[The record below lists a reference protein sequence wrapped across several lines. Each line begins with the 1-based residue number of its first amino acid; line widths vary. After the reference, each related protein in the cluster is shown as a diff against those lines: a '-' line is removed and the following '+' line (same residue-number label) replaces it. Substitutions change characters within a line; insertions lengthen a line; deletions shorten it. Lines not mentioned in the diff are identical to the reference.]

1 MMVQITAALVKELRE
16 KSGAGMMDCK
26 NALKENDG
34 DVENAM
40 DWLRQKGIAKAA
52 KKSGRVAAEGLVA
65 AASSGTSS
73 VAVEINSET
82 DFVARN
88 DAFQNIVKTIA
99 DIALEKGG
107 DYDRTLAADYP
118 DTGRDVKGEI
128 IEAIGN
134 IGENMT
140 FRRAVGLSVENGV
153 VATYIHNSV
162 AAGLGRIAVLVALES
177 TADEEVLT
185 ALGKQLAMHVAAT
198 APVALTVDDLDPAAV
213 ERERNVLIEQARE
226 SGKPDNI
233 IEKMIVGRMA
243 KFYQDVV
250 FTEQT
255 FIIDGETK
263 ISKVIANAARD
274 AGTQI
279 RLTGYARLELGAGI
293 EKTEENFA
301 AEVAAVAGN

>member
-1 MMVQITAALVKELRE
+1 MAQITAAIVKELRE

-34 DVENAM
+34 NVEAAM

-65 AASSGTSS
+65 VATNGKTS
-73 VAVEINSET
+73 VAVEVNSET

-88 DAFQNIVKTIA
+88 ETFQDMVGKVA
-99 DIALEKGG
+99 AVALDHNG
-107 DYDRTLAADYP
+107 DYDAALAADYP
-118 DTGRDVKGEI
+118 GTGRNVKDELT
-128 IEAIGN
+128 EAVGT
-134 IGENMT
+134 IGENMN
-140 FRRAVGLSVENGV
+140 FRRATGLSVDNGV

-162 AAGLGRIAVLVALES
+162 APNLGKIAVLVALES
-177 TADEEVLT
+177 TADAGALT

-198 APVALTVDDLDPAAV
+198 SPLAMTTEELDPEAV

-243 KFYQDVV
+243 KFYQEVV
-250 FTEQT
+250 FMEQT
-255 FIIDGETK
+255 FIVDGETK
-263 ISKVIANAARD
+263 IAKVIENAAKD
-274 AGTQI
+274 AGADI
-279 RLTGYARLELGAGI
+279 KLTGYVRLELGDGI
-293 EKTEENFA
+293 EKEEDDFA
-301 AEVAAVAGN
+301 AEVAAAVGK